1 MAEQDS
7 TLRSFATVLILA
19 LVCSTLVAGAA
30 VGLRERQELNQRL
43 DQQKNI
49 LQAAGLYREGA
60 DVEQLFAAVEAR
72 IIRLADGQLLPSS
85 EIDPAQ
91 FDQLEAAF
99 APATGRVLERGE
111 DGAGVGRLEKY
122 SLVYLVREEGELQTV
137 ILPIRGKGLWSTMYG
152 YVALAPDLNTVSGVT
167 FYRHG
172 ETPGLGGEIEN
183 PRWQASWRGKKIYD
197 QRQQPALR
205 VVKGAAAAGEEGVH
219 QLDGI
224 SGATLTLEGVS
235 KLLEFW
241 FGRHGFQPFL
251 ERYRGG
257 NFPAP
262 PEAGTIA
269 QGGSTAQSGS
279 IAR

>member
-1 MAEQDS
+1 MAEKES

-30 VGLRERQELNQRL
+30 VGLRERQEFNQRL

-49 LQAAGLYREGA
+49 LQAAGLYRDGA
-60 DVEQLFAAVEAR
+60 DIQQLFAAVETR
-72 IIRLADGQLLPSS
+72 LIRLSDGQLLPSA
-85 EIDPAQ
+85 EIDPAT
-91 FDQLEAAF
+91 FDQLKAAF
-99 APATGRVLERGE
+99 DPATSRNLGRRE
-111 DGAGVGRLEKY
+111 DGAGIGRLENY
-122 SLVYLVREEGELQTV
+122 SLVYLVRENGELQRV

-152 YVALAPDLNTVSGVT
+152 YLALAPDLNTVGGVT

-183 PRWQASWRGKKIYD
+183 PRWLAAWRGKKIYD

-205 VVKGAAAAGEEGVH
+205 VIKGAAAAGEEGVH

-235 KLLEFW
+235 RLLEFW
-241 FGRHGFQPFL
+241 FGEHGFQPFL

-257 NFPAP
+257 NFPAS
-262 PEAGTIA
+262 PEAGTPK
-269 QGGSTAQSGS
+269 SGR
-279 IAR
+279 IER